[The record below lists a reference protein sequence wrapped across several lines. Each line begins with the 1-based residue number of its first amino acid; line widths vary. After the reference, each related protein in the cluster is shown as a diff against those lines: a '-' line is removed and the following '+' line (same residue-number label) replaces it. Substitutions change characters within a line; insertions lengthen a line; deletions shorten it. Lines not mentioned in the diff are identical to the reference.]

1 MLPFV
6 EILICRF
13 VLGGMNL
20 RVQFRHKELDAP
32 TALSSELKM
41 WLQSWS
47 ERWKL
52 ERNLGMSFD
61 WRWGLSHK
69 HGIYE

>member
-41 WLQSWS
+41 WLQSS
-47 ERWKL
+47 REAAASQT
-52 ERNLGMSFD
+52 EV
-61 WRWGLSHK
+61 
-69 HGIYE
+69 GIR